1 MRHSSPTSQSPLEV
15 CMDRSRSIVLVAVL
29 AAASL
34 GLLACAT
41 ILHGSSQDV
50 GIASQP
56 TGASVTVDNQ
66 MLGHTPVVAKL
77 KRKDKHT
84 IAVALD
90 GYQPFE
96 VTTTRSTS
104 GWVWGNIVFG
114 GLIGLAVDA
123 IDGAFYNLSP
133 EQVSATLAANHAS
146 VSKTGDGIYLFAVLK
161 PEPGWVK
168 VGQLQA

>member
-1 MRHSSPTSQSPLEV
+1 
-15 CMDRSRSIVLVAVL
+15 MDRSRSIVLVAVL

-114 GLIGLAVDA
+114 GLIGLQDPS
-123 IDGAFYNLSP
+123 GAG
-133 EQVSATLAANHAS
+133 ERAAGARGGERDVHGRHALCRAGPR
-146 VSKTGDGIYLFAVLK
+146 TG
-161 PEPGWVK
+161 
-168 VGQLQA
+168 